1 MESKKDS
8 VSIPERV
15 DEVDLFLS
23 QQDGQIQR
31 PKGPSCRHPARQKCT
46 NCLPLDPF
54 DEEYLKEKDIKHMSF
69 HAHVRKL
76 IRSHGKG
83 TSLKKPLENLRCS
96 LKQNCPDH
104 KPFPKGICTKCK
116 PQVVRLDRQKFRHV
130 DNIEIESGELLP
142 EFLDYYK
149 VSGHQRV
156 GYLIGQYQSHPEVPL
171 GIKATVAA
179 IYEPPQHCRENG
191 IEFLEDKNEKI
202 VDKLL
207 EMLGLQRVGWIFTDC
222 WKADRAE
229 GTVHYTRHKDSFFLS
244 AEECITAGM
253 LQNAHPNVTDY
264 SVDRRYGSKFV
275 TVVASGDES
284 MKVNIRGYQV
294 SNQCAALVEAEI
306 LCPTLYTPELA
317 YVRETPLSETH
328 YITDVQYTE
337 KNEYGAEVLKNGRPL
352 PVKYLLVDI
361 PAKTLKKSEYFFHS
375 KNVKFTV
382 ENRQTIGQY
391 QDGANLTQYCGEF
404 STDQFLEM
412 ASNFHFLLYLLT
424 NEVVRIPE
432 EWVERLCGAVKD
444 RNRKQAIDWAFECKE
459 WRLLIDHPL
468 PNTRPVTKLF
478 PPSHT
483 KSNSWQCPNC
493 NRTMSNGRTI
503 QSHRQTCGQTNTIIS
518 SSPLPST
525 KAQPSVTS
533 VQEAAPRVATMLT
546 SPPPFNSSAPSMS
559 PSLPGPSG
567 LSGPSTS
574 SITATPA
581 SEASSNPTKSQ
592 NSRKIKRGESEKDI
606 QN

>member
-1 MESKKDS
+1 MVHE
-8 VSIPERV
+8 IPQAERV

-76 IRSHGKG
+76 LGSHGKG

-116 PQVVRLDRQKFRHV
+116 PQVVTLNRQKFRHV
-130 DNIEIESGELLP
+130 DNIQIENQELVNQ
-142 EFLDYYK
+142 FLDYWR

-156 GYLIGQYQSHPEVPL
+156 GYLIGQYQPHPEVPL

-179 IYEPPQHCRENG
+179 IYEPPQHCREDG

-222 WKADRAE
+222 WTAARAE

-264 SVDRRYGSKFV
+264 SMDRRYGSKFV

-284 MKVNIRGYQV
+284 MHVNFHGYQV
-294 SNQCAALVEAEI
+294 SNQCAAMVEAEI

-352 PVKYLLVDI
+352 PVEYLLVDV
-361 PAKTLKKSEYFFHS
+361 PAGMPKEPHYTFHIGNMSNS
-375 KNVKFTV
+375 KNVKFNV
-382 ENRQTIGQY
+382 ENRQAIGQL
-391 QDGANLTQYCGEF
+391 QGGANLTQYSGEF
-404 STDQFLEM
+404 STNQFLEM
-412 ASNFHFLLYLLT
+412 ATNFHFLLYLLT
-424 NEVVRIPE
+424 NEMVQIPE
-432 EWVERLCGAVKD
+432 DWVKRLCEAVKD
-444 RNRKQAIDWAFECKE
+444 QDRGKAMDWAQECE
-459 WRLLIDHPL
+459 DWHQLMAVAHANDGGSRNVSDIPEIPGGNRFDEA
-468 PNTRPVTKLF
+468 NAGGGAGAT
-478 PPSHT
+478 
-483 KSNSWQCPNC
+483 WNC
-493 NRTMSNGRTI
+493 GHCTFQNEAGR
-503 QSHRQTCGQTNTIIS
+503 QDCSMCG
-518 SSPLPST
+518 L
-525 KAQPSVTS
+525 
-533 VQEAAPRVATMLT
+533 
-546 SPPPFNSSAPSMS
+546 
-559 PSLPGPSG
+559 
-567 LSGPSTS
+567 
-574 SITATPA
+574 PA
-581 SEASSNPTKSQ
+581 S
-592 NSRKIKRGESEKDI
+592 D
-606 QN
+606 